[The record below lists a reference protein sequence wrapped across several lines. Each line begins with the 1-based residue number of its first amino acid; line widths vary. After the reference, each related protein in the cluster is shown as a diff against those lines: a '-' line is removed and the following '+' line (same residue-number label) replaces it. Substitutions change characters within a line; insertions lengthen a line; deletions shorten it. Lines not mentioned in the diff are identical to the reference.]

1 MPGPPIYEDW
11 WTGDWW
17 SFEELPLPAPNA
29 DESYLSSA
37 KGVPRENIFDAGCGE
52 RVERLVLD
60 DVARVAVHEEA
71 TTAARNKR

>member
-1 MPGPPIYEDW
+1 MP
-11 WTGDWW
+11 
-17 SFEELPLPAPNA
+17 AQNA
-29 DESYLSSA
+29 DASYLSSA
-37 KGVPRENIFDAGCGE
+37 KGVPRENIFDARCGE